1 MGINQ
6 YIAVVSVKGRKST
19 YKEEKLREY
28 YEQEPTYLKLKAVT
42 DEDLDYLN
50 NGNVRRPLFIE
61 GARYIMSSLIY
72 AKLYNENE
80 MQRLNASVLKS
91 IIGNDYPK
99 IIDALDGNII
109 HQKTSY
115 RSGYYSTGYVLE
127 KGLLAQGFK
136 REKYTHRPIIK
147 SIYTYK
153 RERFKE
159 QNERIKRLPHLT
171 GWADRA
177 VLKTDSLKFYD
188 NALGILEYLI
198 VTQQKGESRK
208 QLADRLTSLQQNL
221 TYSLQVMNG
230 KNSYSGF
237 KRDDQGRFYS
247 GITNL
252 SKFFRGSIMIPD
264 YGDLWNV
271 DLKNSQPFHLLTLLN
286 DDFYKTGRQLNC
298 FQFKYLKTSKHHST
312 TAIRMREVLPKLMDN
327 QDMIDFQGHI
337 LNGTLYEELVNKLG
351 KGNPELFGSRSEAKG
366 TFLQL
371 MYRDQKKQNPKMHEA
386 WKQVERLFP
395 SIVSFINTLKEDDYK
410 YPSLLLQAIEAHLIL
425 EVVTKSLAKKYPFMP
440 MLTIHDSVI
449 TDEEHKQLL
458 KDQID
463 QTYID
468 KIGFKPTLALEK
480 LEERYSPLDVIN
492 HVLGKAADFNLNQ
505 NRLKD
510 IIMRTQQ
517 LDCVNE
523 GLDLGMQEAK
533 VRGAEVKEFKGL
545 DGRLKKVYIPNLQAL
560 KQAQ

>member
-1 MGINQ
+1 M
-6 YIAVVSVKGRKST
+6 SVKRRKST

-28 YEQEPTYLKLKAVT
+28 YEQEPTYFKLKAVT

-50 NGNVRRPLFIE
+50 NGTVRRTLFIE

-72 AKLYNENE
+72 AKLYNESE

-91 IIGNDYPK
+91 IIGNDYSK
-99 IIDALDGNII
+99 IMDALDGNII
-109 HQKTSY
+109 HKVTSY

-127 KGLLAQGFK
+127 RGLLAQGFN

-188 NALGILEYLI
+188 NALGIIEYLI
-198 VTQQKGESRK
+198 VTQQNGESRK

-221 TYSLQVMNG
+221 TYSIQVMNG

-264 YGDLWNV
+264 YGELWNI
-271 DLKNSQPFHLLTLLN
+271 DLKNSQPFHLLALLRDN
-286 DDFYKTGRQLNC
+286 FYKTGKHLNC
-298 FQFKYLKTSKHHST
+298 FQFRYLKTAKHHAT
-312 TAIRMREVLPKLMDN
+312 TAIRMREVLPKLKDN
-327 QDMIDFQGHI
+327 QDMIAFQGHI
-337 LNGTLYEELVNKLG
+337 LNGTLYEELVKKLG
-351 KGNPELFGSRSEAKG
+351 KGNPELFGSRGEAKG

-371 MYRDQKKQNPKMHEA
+371 MYRDPKKQNPKMHEA

-395 SIVSFINTLKEDDYK
+395 SVVLFINTLKEDHYK

-505 NRLKD
+505 NKLKD
-510 IIMRTQQ
+510 IIMRTKQ

-523 GLDLGMQEAK
+523 GLDFGMQEAK
-533 VRGAEVKEFKGL
+533 VRGADVKEFKGL
-545 DGRLKKVYIPNLQAL
+545 DRRLKKVYIPNLQAL
-560 KQAQ
+560 KQALGE

>member
-1 MGINQ
+1 M
-6 YIAVVSVKGRKST
+6 SVKRRKST

-50 NGNVRRPLFIE
+50 NGVVRRPLFIE

-136 REKYTHRPIIK
+136 REQYTHRPIIK
-147 SIYTYK
+147 SIYNYK

-171 GWADRA
+171 GWVDRA

-188 NALGILEYLI
+188 NALGIIEYLI
-198 VTQQKGESRK
+198 VTQQNGESRK

-221 TYSLQVMNG
+221 TYSIQVMNG

-264 YGDLWNV
+264 YGDLWNI
-271 DLKNSQPFHLLTLLN
+271 DLKNSQPFHLLALLN
-286 DDFYKTGRQLNC
+286 DDFYKTGRHLNC

-312 TAIRMREVLPKLMDN
+312 TAIRMREVLPKLKDN
-327 QDMIDFQGHI
+327 QDMKDFQRYI
-337 LNGTLYEELVNKLG
+337 LNGTLYDQLAEKLG
-351 KGNPELFGSRSEAKG
+351 KANPELFGGRKEAKG

-371 MYRDQKKQNPKMHEA
+371 MYRDQKKKNPKMHEA

-395 SIVSFINTLKEDDYK
+395 SIVSFMNTLKEDDYK

-458 KDQID
+458 KDEID

-468 KIGFKPTLALEK
+468 KIGFKPTLAVEK
-480 LEERYSPLDVIN
+480 LEESYSPADIIDYI
-492 HVLGKAADFNLNQ
+492 LGKAGKFKLNKYK
-505 NRLKD
+505 LKD
-510 IIMRTQQ
+510 IILDRRNLDYVNQTQDYRMHQ
-517 LDCVNE
+517 LEVN
-523 GLDLGMQEAK
+523 GVK
-533 VRGAEVKEFKGL
+533 VKEFKGL
-545 DGRLKKVYIPNLQAL
+545 NGKYKKAYIPNLQAL
-560 KQAQ
+560 KQAPKQ

>member
-1 MGINQ
+1 M
-6 YIAVVSVKGRKST
+6 SVKRRKST

-28 YEQEPTYLKLKAVT
+28 YEQEPTYFKLKAVA

-50 NGNVRRPLFIE
+50 NGTVRRTLFIE

-72 AKLYNENE
+72 AKLYNESE

-91 IIGNDYPK
+91 IIGNDYSK
-99 IIDALDGNII
+99 IMDALDGNII
-109 HQKTSY
+109 HKVTSY

-127 KGLLAQGFK
+127 RGLLAQGFN

-188 NALGILEYLI
+188 NALGIIEYLI
-198 VTQQKGESRK
+198 VTQQNGESRK

-221 TYSLQVMNG
+221 TYSIQVMNG

-264 YGDLWNV
+264 YGELWNI
-271 DLKNSQPFHLLTLLN
+271 DLKNSQPFHLLALLRDN
-286 DDFYKTGRQLNC
+286 FYKTGKHLNC
-298 FQFKYLKTSKHHST
+298 FQFRYLKTAKHHAT
-312 TAIRMREVLPKLMDN
+312 TAIRMREVLPKLKDN
-327 QDMIDFQGHI
+327 QDMIAFQGHI
-337 LNGTLYEELVNKLG
+337 LNGTLYEELVKKLG
-351 KGNPELFGSRSEAKG
+351 KGNPELFGSRGEAKG

-371 MYRDQKKQNPKMHEA
+371 MYRDPKKQNPKMHEA

-395 SIVSFINTLKEDDYK
+395 SVVLFINTLKEDHYK

-505 NRLKD
+505 NKLKD
-510 IIMRTQQ
+510 IIMRTKQ

-523 GLDLGMQEAK
+523 GLDFGMQEAK
-533 VRGAEVKEFKGL
+533 VRGADVKEFKGL
-545 DGRLKKVYIPNLQAL
+545 DRRLKKVYIPNLQAL
-560 KQAQ
+560 KQALGE

>member
-1 MGINQ
+1 M
-6 YIAVVSVKGRKST
+6 SVKRRKST

-50 NGNVRRPLFIE
+50 NGVIRRPLFIE

-72 AKLYNENE
+72 AKLYNEDE

-91 IIGNDYPK
+91 IIGNDYSK
-99 IIDALDGNII
+99 IMDALDGNII
-109 HQKTSY
+109 HQVSPY

-127 KGLLAQGFK
+127 KGLLVQGFK

-159 QNERIKRLPHLT
+159 QNERIKRLHHLT
-171 GWADRA
+171 GWAERA

-198 VTQQKGESRK
+198 VTQQKGESKKR
-208 QLADRLTSLQQNL
+208 LADRLTSLQQNL
-221 TYSLQVMNG
+221 TYSIQVMNG

-271 DLKNSQPFHLLTLLN
+271 DLKNSQPFHLQALLN
-286 DDFYKTGRQLNC
+286 EEFYKTGRHLNC
-298 FQFKYLKTSKHHST
+298 FRFKNLKTSKHHST
-312 TAIRMREVLPKLMDN
+312 TAIRMREVLPKLKDN
-327 QDMIDFQGHI
+327 QDMKDFQRYI
-337 LNGTLYEELVNKLG
+337 LNGTLYDELAEKLG
-351 KGNPELFGSRSEAKG
+351 KGNPELFGGRDEAKG

-386 WKQVERLFP
+386 WKQVETLFP
-395 SIVSFINTLKEDDYK
+395 SIVSFMNTLKEDDYK
-410 YPSLLLQAIEAHLIL
+410 YPSLLLQALEAHLIL
-425 EVVTKSLAKKYPFMP
+425 EVVTKSLAKKYPHMP

-449 TDEEHKQLL
+449 TDEEHKQIL
-458 KDQID
+458 KDQIE

-468 KIGFKPTLALEK
+468 KIGFKPTLAVEK
-480 LEERYSPLDVIN
+480 LEENYSPLDVIKYI
-492 HVLGKAADFNLNQ
+492 LGKAEDFELDQ
-505 NRLKD
+505 NWLKYL
-510 IIMRTQQ
+510 MTRKTH
-517 LDCVNE
+517 LDYVNE
-523 GLDLGMQEAK
+523 GHGVGMQEAK
-533 VRGAEVKEFKGL
+533 VLGAEVKEFTGL
-545 DGRLKKVYIPNLQAL
+545 NGKPKKVYIPNLQAL
-560 KQAQ
+560 KQAREE

>member
-1 MGINQ
+1 M
-6 YIAVVSVKGRKST
+6 
-19 YKEEKLREY
+19 
-28 YEQEPTYLKLKAVT
+28 
-42 DEDLDYLN
+42 
-50 NGNVRRPLFIE
+50 
-61 GARYIMSSLIY
+61 
-72 AKLYNENE
+72 
-80 MQRLNASVLKS
+80 
-91 IIGNDYPK
+91 
-99 IIDALDGNII
+99 
-109 HQKTSY
+109 
-115 RSGYYSTGYVLE
+115 
-127 KGLLAQGFK
+127 LAQGFM
-136 REKYTHRPIIK
+136 REQYTHRPIIK
-147 SIYTYK
+147 SIYTHK

-159 QNERIKRLPHLT
+159 QNGRIKRLPHLT

-271 DLKNSQPFHLLTLLN
+271 DLKNSQPFHLIALLS
-286 DDFYKTGRQLNC
+286 DDFYKPGKHLNC
-298 FQFKYLKTSKHHST
+298 FQFKDLKTSKHHST
-312 TAIRMREVLPKLMDN
+312 TAIRMREVLSNLKDN
-327 QDMIDFQGHI
+327 QDMIDFQRFI
-337 LNGTLYEELVNKLG
+337 INGTLYDVLAEKLG
-351 KGNPELFGSRSEAKG
+351 KANPKLFGGREEAKG

-371 MYRDQKKQNPKMHEA
+371 MYRDQKKKNPEMHEA

-395 SIVSFINTLKEDDYK
+395 SIVSFMNALKEDDYK
-410 YPSLLLQAIEAHLIL
+410 YPSLLLQAIEAYLIL

-449 TDEEHKQLL
+449 TDEEHKELL
-458 KDQID
+458 KDEIE

-468 KIGFKPTLALEK
+468 KIGFKPTLAVEK

>member
-1 MGINQ
+1 M
-6 YIAVVSVKGRKST
+6 SVKRRKST

-28 YEQEPTYLKLKAVT
+28 YEQEPNYLKLKAVT

-61 GARYIMSSLIY
+61 AARYIMSSLIY

-91 IIGNDYPK
+91 IIGNDYSK

-127 KGLLAQGFK
+127 KGLLVQGFK

-147 SIYTYK
+147 SIYAYK

-177 VLKTDSLKFYD
+177 VLNTDSLKFYD
-188 NALGILEYLI
+188 NALGIIEYLI
-198 VTQQKGESRK
+198 VTQRNGESRK

-221 TYSLQVMNG
+221 TYSIQVMNG

-264 YGDLWNV
+264 YGELWNV
-271 DLKNSQPFHLLTLLN
+271 DLKNSQPFHLIALLS
-286 DDFYKTGRQLNC
+286 DDFYKTGRHLNC
-298 FQFKYLKTSKHHST
+298 FQFKYLKTSKYHST
-312 TAIRMREVLPKLMDN
+312 TAIRMREVLPKLTDN
-327 QDMIDFQGHI
+327 QDMIDFQRYI
-337 LNGTLYEELVNKLG
+337 LNGTLYDELAERLG
-351 KGNPELFGSRSEAKG
+351 KGNPELFGGREEAKG

-371 MYRDQKKQNPKMHEA
+371 MYRDQKKKNPKMHEA
-386 WKQVERLFP
+386 WKQVERIFP
-395 SIVSFINTLKEDDYK
+395 SIVSFMNTLKEDDYK

-449 TDEEHKQLL
+449 TDEEHKELL
-458 KDQID
+458 KDEIE

-468 KIGFKPTLALEK
+468 KIGFKPTLAVEK

-492 HVLGKAADFNLNQ
+492 HVLGKARDFNLNQ

-510 IIMRTQQ
+510 IILRTKQ
-517 LDCVNE
+517 LDYVNV
-523 GLDLGMQEAK
+523 GLDLGMQQAK
-533 VRGAEVKEFKGL
+533 VLGADVKEFIGL
-545 DGRLKKVYIPNLQAL
+545 NGKPKKIYIPNLQAL
-560 KQAQ
+560 

>member
-1 MGINQ
+1 M
-6 YIAVVSVKGRKST
+6 SVKRRKST

-28 YEQEPTYLKLKAVT
+28 YEQEPTYFKLKAVT

-50 NGNVRRPLFIE
+50 NGTVRRTLFIE

-72 AKLYNENE
+72 AKLYNESE

-91 IIGNDYPK
+91 IIGNDYSK
-99 IIDALDGNII
+99 IMDALDGNII
-109 HQKTSY
+109 HKVTSY

-127 KGLLAQGFK
+127 RGLLAQGFN

-188 NALGILEYLI
+188 NALGIIEYLI
-198 VTQQKGESRK
+198 VTQQNGESRK

-221 TYSLQVMNG
+221 TYSIQVMNG

-264 YGDLWNV
+264 YGELWNI
-271 DLKNSQPFHLLTLLN
+271 DLKNSQPFHLLALLRDN
-286 DDFYKTGRQLNC
+286 FYKTGKHLNC
-298 FQFKYLKTSKHHST
+298 FQFRYLKTAKHHAT
-312 TAIRMREVLPKLMDN
+312 TAIRMREVLPKLKDN
-327 QDMIDFQGHI
+327 QDMIAFQGHI
-337 LNGTLYEELVNKLG
+337 LNGTLYEELVKKLG
-351 KGNPELFGSRSEAKG
+351 KGNPELFGSRGEAKG

-371 MYRDQKKQNPKMHEA
+371 MYRDPKKQNPKMHEA

-395 SIVSFINTLKEDDYK
+395 SVVLFINTLKEDHYK

-492 HVLGKAADFNLNQ
+492 HVLGKAADFN
-505 NRLKD
+505 
-510 IIMRTQQ
+510 
-517 LDCVNE
+517 
-523 GLDLGMQEAK
+523 
-533 VRGAEVKEFKGL
+533 
-545 DGRLKKVYIPNLQAL
+545 
-560 KQAQ
+560 

>member
-1 MGINQ
+1 
-6 YIAVVSVKGRKST
+6 VSVKRRKST

-28 YEQEPTYLKLKAVT
+28 YEQEPTYFKLKAVT

-50 NGNVRRPLFIE
+50 NGTVRRTLFIE

-72 AKLYNENE
+72 AKLYNESE

-91 IIGNDYPK
+91 IIGNDYSK
-99 IIDALDGNII
+99 IMDALDGNII
-109 HQKTSY
+109 HKVTSY

-127 KGLLAQGFK
+127 RGLLAQGFN

-188 NALGILEYLI
+188 NALGIIEYLI
-198 VTQQKGESRK
+198 VTQQNGESRK

-221 TYSLQVMNG
+221 TYSIQVMNG

-264 YGDLWNV
+264 YGELWNI
-271 DLKNSQPFHLLTLLN
+271 DLKNSQPFHLLALLRDN
-286 DDFYKTGRQLNC
+286 FYKTGKHLNC
-298 FQFKYLKTSKHHST
+298 FQFRYLKTAKHHAT
-312 TAIRMREVLPKLMDN
+312 TAIRMREVLPKLKDN
-327 QDMIDFQGHI
+327 QDMIAFQGHI
-337 LNGTLYEELVNKLG
+337 LNGTLYEELVKKLG
-351 KGNPELFGSRSEAKG
+351 KGNPELFGSRGEAKG

-371 MYRDQKKQNPKMHEA
+371 MYRDPKKQNPKMHEA

-395 SIVSFINTLKEDDYK
+395 SVVLFINTLKEDHYK

-505 NRLKD
+505 NKLKD
-510 IIMRTQQ
+510 IIMRTKQ

-523 GLDLGMQEAK
+523 GLDFGMQEAK
-533 VRGAEVKEFKGL
+533 VRGADVKEFKGL
-545 DGRLKKVYIPNLQAL
+545 DRRLKKVYIPNLQAL
-560 KQAQ
+560 KQALGE

>member
-1 MGINQ
+1 M
-6 YIAVVSVKGRKST
+6 SVKRRKST

-28 YEQEPTYLKLKAVT
+28 YEQEPTYFKLKAVT
-42 DEDLDYLN
+42 DEELDYLN
-50 NGNVRRPLFIE
+50 NGTVRRTLFIE

-72 AKLYNENE
+72 AKLYNESE

-91 IIGNDYPK
+91 IIGNDYHK

-136 REKYTHRPIIK
+136 REQYTHRPIIK
-147 SIYTYK
+147 SIYTHK

-159 QNERIKRLPHLT
+159 QNGRIKRLPHLT

-177 VLKTDSLKFYD
+177 VLKTDSLRFYD

-198 VTQQKGESRK
+198 VTQQKGELRK

-221 TYSLQVMNG
+221 TYSIQVMNG

-271 DLKNSQPFHLLTLLN
+271 DLKNSQPFHLLALLN
-286 DDFYKTGRQLNC
+286 DDFYKTGRHLNC
-298 FQFKYLKTSKHHST
+298 FQFKHLKTSKHHST
-312 TAIRMREVLPKLMDN
+312 TAIRMREVLPKLKDN
-327 QDMIDFQGHI
+327 QDMTAFQSHI
-337 LNGTLYEELVNKLG
+337 LNGTLYEELVKKLG
-351 KGNPELFGSRSEAKG
+351 KESPELFGSRDEAKG
-366 TFLQL
+366 TFIRL
-371 MYRDQKKQNPKMHEA
+371 MYRNPKKDYPEIREA
-386 WKQVERLFP
+386 WNQVERLFP
-395 SIVSFINTLKEDDYK
+395 SIVIFMNALKEDDYK

-425 EVVTKSLAKKYPFMP
+425 EVVTKSLAKKYPHMP

-468 KIGFKPTLALEK
+468 EIGFKPTLAVEK
-480 LEERYSPLDVIN
+480 LVERYSPLDVIN
-492 HVLGKAADFNLNQ
+492 YVLGKATDFNLNQ

-510 IIMRTQQ
+510 IIMRSKQ
-517 LDCVNE
+517 LDYVNE
-523 GLDLGMQEAK
+523 GFDFGMQEAK
-533 VRGAEVKEFKGL
+533 VLGADVKEFKGL

-560 KQAQ
+560 KQALGE

>member
-1 MGINQ
+1 M
-6 YIAVVSVKGRKST
+6 SVKRRKST

-28 YEQEPTYLKLKAVT
+28 YEQEPTYFKLKAVT

-50 NGNVRRPLFIE
+50 NGVVRRPLFIE

-72 AKLYNENE
+72 AKLYNEDE

-91 IIGNDYPK
+91 IIGNDYSK
-99 IIDALDGNII
+99 IIDALGGNII
-109 HQKTSY
+109 HQVTSY
-115 RSGYYSTGYVLE
+115 RSGYYSTGYRLE
-127 KGLLAQGFK
+127 KGLLVQGLR

-147 SIYTYK
+147 SIYAHK

-159 QNERIKRLPHLT
+159 QNERLKQLSHLT
-171 GWADRA
+171 GWAERA

-208 QLADRLTSLQQNL
+208 RLADRLTSLQQNL
-221 TYSLQVMNG
+221 TYSIQLMNG

-271 DLKNSQPFHLLTLLN
+271 DLKNSQPFHLLALLN
-286 DDFYKTGRQLNC
+286 DDFYKTGRHLNC

-312 TAIRMREVLPKLMDN
+312 TAIRMREVLSKLKDN
-327 QDMIDFQGHI
+327 QDMKDFQRYI
-337 LNGTLYEELVNKLG
+337 LNGTLYDQLAEKLG
-351 KGNPELFGSRSEAKG
+351 KANPELFGGRKEAKG

-371 MYRDQKKQNPKMHEA
+371 MYRDQKKKNPKMHEA

-395 SIVSFINTLKEDDYK
+395 SIVSFMNILKEDDYK

-449 TDEEHKQLL
+449 TDEEHKELL

-468 KIGFKPTLALEK
+468 KIGFKPTLAVEK
-480 LEERYSPLDVIN
+480 LEESYSPLDVIN
-492 HVLGKAADFNLNQ
+492 YVLGKATDLNLNQ

-510 IIMRTQQ
+510 IIKRTKQ
-517 LDCVNE
+517 LDYVNE
-523 GLDLGMQEAK
+523 GLGFGMHQAK
-533 VRGAEVKEFKGL
+533 VLGADVKEFTGL
-545 DGRLKKVYIPNLQAL
+545 NGKPKKVYIPNLQAL
-560 KQAQ
+560 KQALKE